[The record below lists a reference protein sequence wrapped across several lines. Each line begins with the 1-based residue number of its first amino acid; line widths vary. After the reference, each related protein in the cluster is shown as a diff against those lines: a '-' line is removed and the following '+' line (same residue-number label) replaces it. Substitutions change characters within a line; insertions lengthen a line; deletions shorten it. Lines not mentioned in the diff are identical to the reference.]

1 MTKETELKDNKEF
14 PQTEKQKKIYEFWK
28 VRGYSIVKAV
38 LGNLNVSFHK
48 ERLRDEELGLN
59 YQYLEQFYDNSREQT
74 ISKVLEIC
82 RNRIRFLKNNPFEKD
97 RFNEEIRE
105 IEYLMEEIENLKEEK
120 R

>member
-74 ISKVLEIC
+74 ISKVLEI
-82 RNRIRFLKNNPFEKD
+82 L
-97 RFNEEIRE
+97 EEIIKRRTGFKPTILD
-105 IEYLMEEIENLKEEK
+105 IEEAINKIKELKEEK